1 MVKFLE
7 NPLART
13 DGGSNFQILTK
24 PLTHLSKEEFFIPK
38 RKRCYENP
46 KISNSKSFP
55 R

>member
-7 NPLART
+7 NPLARPE
-13 DGGSNFQILTK
+13 GGSNFLKLTK
-24 PLTHLSKEEFFIPK
+24 SLTHLSKEEFFVPK